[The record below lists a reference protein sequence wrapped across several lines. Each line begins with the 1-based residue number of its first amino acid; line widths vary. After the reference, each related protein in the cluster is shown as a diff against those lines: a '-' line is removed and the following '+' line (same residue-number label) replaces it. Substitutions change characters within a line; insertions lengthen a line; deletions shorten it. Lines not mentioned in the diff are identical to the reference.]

1 MRDDVPDFPKLPPP
15 PRDGQLGLAT
25 VFGALGL
32 FVIYLWATMA
42 VGPPMAWADSLL
54 AGPSALVPVIVYLGM
69 AIVLAVEPRTARTG
83 AGLLIGLGIF
93 TLLGG
98 GLCVGSLVQVG
109 I

>member
-1 MRDDVPDFPKLPPP
+1 MKDDVPDFSKLPPP

-32 FVIYLWATMA
+32 YILYLWATIG
-42 VGPPMAWADSLL
+42 VGPPMAWANSVL
-54 AGPSALVPVIVYLGM
+54 AGPSALVPIAVYLGL
-69 AIVLAVEPRTARTG
+69 AIVLAVEHRTSRTG